1 MLDSKIQPKEVFL
14 RRNELG
20 LDQTID
26 LLYRLIEESEDIEI
40 RRKAVKYIGLLGN
53 STENIK
59 KECFKILENI
69 LLSVDDEELKCE
81 AAKSLGILKVK
92 SAIEPL
98 SWTLKNKNINSKLKI
113 ACLKAISD
121 IGLRNSEIKL
131 FLEQLVNATED
142 IKQCVIDRLT
152 LLEPNNLIS
161 NLLKFLQDDK
171 ISDAL
176 KKEIIKLINRMI
188 KSINES
194 LGDIK
199 YLIIQYPEI
208 NQQLLTYKDSLLN
221 TIVLNLDE
229 NDGEFLES
237 AINILKLIKDEI
249 KEYFLNFLEKDDF
262 IIKRNSIEL
271 IGKLKIKNFKITSKL
286 IENLDD
292 IYSEVSRAAL
302 RTLGEIGDE
311 KAIPELLKILNEEE
325 ADFEYIDVDLKWCVI
340 DSIKKILM
348 NTPQPD
354 YSYLLNTL
362 DTDNDLIKES
372 VAFILGEIGKSEF
385 TESLISLFLNERNI
399 EVRKSAIIAL
409 GKIGNKKALNLLLDV
424 LDNDNIYWLLKKVAI
439 DAIYNIYYR
448 NLKYYNSNSNVDR
461 EFIKNREK
469 LIYFLKTH
477 PNECFKVKLGLIKFL
492 ETFGDKTALDA
503 LIRLLNDF
511 HRLVRI
517 SAEKAIK
524 NIEKRLNPEN

>member
-1 MLDSKIQPKEVFL
+1 PKEVFL

-340 DSIKKILM
+340 MI
-348 NTPQPD
+348 
-354 YSYLLNTL
+354 
-362 DTDNDLIKES
+362 
-372 VAFILGEIGKSEF
+372 
-385 TESLISLFLNERNI
+385 
-399 EVRKSAIIAL
+399 
-409 GKIGNKKALNLLLDV
+409 
-424 LDNDNIYWLLKKVAI
+424 
-439 DAIYNIYYR
+439 
-448 NLKYYNSNSNVDR
+448 
-461 EFIKNREK
+461 
-469 LIYFLKTH
+469 
-477 PNECFKVKLGLIKFL
+477 
-492 ETFGDKTALDA
+492 
-503 LIRLLNDF
+503 
-511 HRLVRI
+511 
-517 SAEKAIK
+517 
-524 NIEKRLNPEN
+524 